1 MKTFLPKDPG
11 ENREWI
17 MVDVDGKP
25 LGRAAVVI
33 ANALRGKMNPTF
45 TPAVD
50 TGVFVVV
57 VNAEKVKLTGSKELK
72 KIYQRYSGW
81 RGGRRTFTAA
91 AVRERHPDRM
101 IMEAVSGML
110 PGNHLC
116 RRMLTR
122 LKIYAGAEHPH
133 QAQQPRKVEVCC

>member
-11 ENREWI
+11 VNREW
-17 MVDVDGKP
+17 MLFDVAGQP
-25 LGRAAVVI
+25 LGRAAVTI
-33 ANALRGKMNPTF
+33 ANALRGKLKPTF

-50 TGVFVVV
+50 TGDFVIV
-57 VNAEKVKLTGSKELK
+57 VNAAQVRLTGSKENQ
-72 KIYQRYSGW
+72 KIYQRYSGF

-91 AVRERHPDRM
+91 NMRERHPERM
-101 IMEAVSGML
+101 IVQAVSGML

-122 LKIYAGAEHPH
+122 LKVYPGAEHPH
-133 QAQQPRKVEVCC
+133 QAQQPRRIEW